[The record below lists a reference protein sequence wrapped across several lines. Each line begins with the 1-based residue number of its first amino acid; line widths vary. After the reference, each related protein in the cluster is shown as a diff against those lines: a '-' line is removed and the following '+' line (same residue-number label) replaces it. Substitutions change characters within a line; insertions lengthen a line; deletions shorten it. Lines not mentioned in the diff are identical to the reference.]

1 MMYFRKK
8 KHWQTGMF
16 IWLDDMLKEQELKY
30 QMSGKNVSA
39 INVKHFY
46 TLVQII
52 ESDCIHIKEK
62 VHISP

>member
-1 MMYFRKK
+1 MMYFWKK
-8 KHWQTGMF
+8 KHWQTDMF

-30 QMSGKNVSA
+30 QMSGKNVSV

-62 VHISP
+62 VHIYP